1 MKQERSK
8 RAGVLY
14 SGVILVMYKIWQVRK
29 VMRTRVRDERQETSD
44 KIMDCGSCW
53 DKKII
58 AVRVLWVNWEERRCS
73 SQSVVLETE
82 IIKGF
87 SYWYDQRSWGSID
100 DKITEWIEVRY
111 SRGQSVGR
119 VMYIDIETTQNWY
132 EIRAGGFDTKQRFLR
147 NG

>member
-1 MKQERSK
+1 MGP
-8 RAGVLY
+8 AGIRKSLQ
-14 SGVILVMYKIWQVRK
+14 SGCFEW
-29 VMRTRVRDERQETSD
+29 T
-44 KIMDCGSCW
+44 G
-53 DKKII
+53 KKGG
-58 AVRVLWVNWEERRCS
+58 VVV
-73 SQSVVLETE
+73 SVVLETE